1 MAHRDFDRGECDP
14 ARCNEIA
21 TGSQIMQAKLV
32 AGLFIILAI
41 LASYAATYKYG
52 RHVEFITQDNLRK
65 TAVIKQQEEN
75 QRITLAYAKK
85 LTEGMVQYEKDQVVI
100 AAARD
105 RIRRLQINFPACPV
119 PSTTGSPS
127 NPDEANRVLS
137 DRMGVLFAELQ
148 TRTSGLI
155 EQCDQIN
162 AQAIMVNS
170 IP

>member
-1 MAHRDFDRGECDP
+1 
-14 ARCNEIA
+14 
-21 TGSQIMQAKLV
+21 MQAKLV
-32 AGLFIILAI
+32 AGLFTILAI
-41 LASYAATYKYG
+41 LATYFATFKYG
-52 RHVEFITQDNLRK
+52 RHVEFLKQENIRK
-65 TAVIKQQEEN
+65 EAVIKQQEEN
-75 QRITLAYAKK
+75 QKITLAYAQK

-105 RIRRLQINFPACPV
+105 RIRRLQVSFPTCPV

-127 NPDEANRVLS
+127 NPDEAGRVLS